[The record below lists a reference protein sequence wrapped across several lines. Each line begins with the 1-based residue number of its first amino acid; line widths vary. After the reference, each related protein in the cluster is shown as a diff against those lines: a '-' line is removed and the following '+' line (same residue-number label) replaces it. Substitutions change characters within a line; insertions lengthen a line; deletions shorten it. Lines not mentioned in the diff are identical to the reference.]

1 MEIAASAATRER
13 RLIMPHMIA
22 CSPAIPATR
31 IHENRLRTAC
41 ARGHA
46 VLRGAGAGLS
56 GEAGAPRGSLR
67 RRRQCR
73 HLRPDPRPETRRRA
87 EAAVRRREPR
97 RRERRHRR
105 GLRRQVGVRRHH
117 AARDRQRPYRRQPR
131 ALCQGSLRSGQGF
144 RARRPMHG
152 VPVCAGDAGRF
163 AHQEHRRPGRR
174 GARTTRSG
182 LLRLHRGRR
191 RQPSCRRAVRA
202 RDGYPAHARPLQ
214 GQRAGARRPARRPAH
229 FHVRY
234 RDHVGSADPR
244 RKAARV
250 RGVERQARLEPAR
263 GADHAGGG
271 YREFRHLAVAGRARA
286 RRHAQGDRRPPQRGT
301 RRGDALSRRP
311 RAHRHAGRQRN
322 RDRHAGRFRCADQKR
337 SADVRQADQRRQDSG
352 AMKILVLPGDGIGP
366 EITAATLAV
375 LDRANVLFK
384 LGLQWRHEEIG
395 LPALKKE
402 GTTLPA
408 RVLEA
413 ARSAEGVILG
423 PLSTYEYPAR
433 EKGGINPSAEFRAKL
448 DLYANIRPA
457 RSRLGVGLTGKPVD
471 LVIYRENTEGFYA
484 DRNMHAGLGE
494 FMPTED
500 MALAVRRVT
509 AKCCE
514 RIARRAFEAAMTRR
528 RKVTTIH
535 KANVFRVSDGLYLRE
550 VRKVAKEFPGV
561 QLEEI
566 IVDAMA
572 ALLLRDPMRFDVI
585 VAENMYGD
593 ILSDEA
599 SELSGGLGLGGSIN
613 AGDDHCVAQAQ
624 HGSAPDIAG
633 KDRANPVSLIL
644 SAAMLLEWLAA
655 RHSKDALAAAARN
668 IDAAVD
674 AALNNPATRTA
685 DLGGKIGTREF
696 AEAVA
701 AKLG

>member
-1 MEIAASAATRER
+1 
-13 RLIMPHMIA
+13 MIA
-22 CSPAIPATR
+22 CRPAIPASR
-31 IHENRLRTAC
+31 IHESRLRNAC
-41 ARGHA
+41 ARDRA
-46 VLRGAGAGLS
+46 VRRGAGPGLS
-56 GEAGAPRGSLR
+56 RQARAPRGSVR

-87 EAAVRRREPR
+87 EAAVRRREPG

-105 GLRRQVGVRRHH
+105 GLRRQVGARRLH
-117 AARDRQRPYRRQPR
+117 AARDRQRPHRRQPR
-131 ALCQGSLRSGQGF
+131 AVCQGTLRSGQGF
-144 RARRPMHG
+144 RARRPMYG
-152 VPVCAGDAGRF
+152 VPVRAGDAGRL

-174 GARTTRSG
+174 GARTTRG
-182 LLRLHRGRR
+182 RLLRFHRGRR

-202 RDGYPAHARPLQ
+202 RDGYPAHARALQ

-229 FHVRY
+229 FHVRHGH
-234 RDHVGSADPR
+234 HVGSADPR
-244 RKAARV
+244 RKVARV
-250 RGVERQARLEPAR
+250 RSVERQACLESAR
-263 GADHAGGG
+263 VADHAGGG
-271 YREFRHLAVAGRARA
+271 HREFRHLAVAGRARP
-286 RRHAQGDRRPPQRGT
+286 RRHAQGDRRSPQRGT
-301 RRGDALSRRP
+301 RQGDALSRRA

-322 RDRHAGRFRCADQKR
+322 RDRNAGRLRCAYQKR
-337 SADVRQADQRRQDSG
+337 SADVRQADQRRQDSA

-366 EITAATLAV
+366 EITAATLTV
-375 LDRANVLFK
+375 LDRANALFK
-384 LGLQWRHEEIG
+384 LELQWQHEEIG
-395 LPALKKE
+395 LPSLKKE

-413 ARSAEGVILG
+413 ARSSDGVLLG
-423 PLSTYEYPAR
+423 PLSTYEYPPR
-433 EKGGINPSAEFRAKL
+433 DQGGINPSAEFRTKL

-457 RSRLGVGLTGKPVD
+457 RSRMGVGLTGKPVD

-484 DRNMHAGLGE
+484 DRNMHTGIGE

-500 MALAVRRVT
+500 VALAVRRVT

-528 RKVTTIH
+528 RKVTAVH
-535 KANVFRVSDGLYLRE
+535 KANVFRISDGLYLRE
-550 VRKVAKEFPGV
+550 VRKVARDFPQV
-561 QLEEI
+561 QLEEV

-613 AGDDHCVAQAQ
+613 AGDEYCVAQAQ

-633 KDRANPVSLIL
+633 KDRANPTSLIL
-644 SAAMLLEWLAA
+644 STAMLLEWIAA
-655 RHSKDALAAAARN
+655 RRGNDAFAAAARN

-674 AALNNPATRTA
+674 ATLNDPATRTA
-685 DLGGKIGTREF
+685 DLGGKLSTGEF
-696 AEAVA
+696 ARVVA